1 MLRLMG
7 ITREGVT
14 GSQCRFALGEG
25 EQRKKG
31 KDVGERERDWVMHL
45 RACSVVGRKFQQDSW
60 CVFEPNSLE

>member
-14 GSQCRFALGEG
+14 GSQCRFALDEG

-31 KDVGERERDWVMHL
+31 KDVKERERMGDASESL
-45 RACSVVGRKFQQDSW
+45 QYSRKEISARLL
-60 CVFEPNSLE
+60 VSLSQTHSLQ

>member
-31 KDVGERERDWVMHL
+31 KDVGERERDWVMHRL
-45 RACSVVGRKFQQDSW
+45 QYSRKEISARLLV
-60 CVFEPNSLE
+60 CL

>member
-31 KDVGERERDWVMHL
+31 KDVGERLGDASESQQ
-45 RACSVVGRKFQQDSW
+45 CSPEEMSARWLV
-60 CVFEPNSLE
+60 CL

>member
-31 KDVGERERDWVMHL
+31 KDVGERERLDRL
-45 RACSVVGRKFQQDSW
+45 QYSRKEISARLLV
-60 CVFEPNSLE
+60 CL

>member
-31 KDVGERERDWVMHL
+31 KDVEERERDWVMHL
-45 RACSVVGRKFQQDSW
+45 RACSIVGKEISARLLV
-60 CVFEPNSLE
+60 CL